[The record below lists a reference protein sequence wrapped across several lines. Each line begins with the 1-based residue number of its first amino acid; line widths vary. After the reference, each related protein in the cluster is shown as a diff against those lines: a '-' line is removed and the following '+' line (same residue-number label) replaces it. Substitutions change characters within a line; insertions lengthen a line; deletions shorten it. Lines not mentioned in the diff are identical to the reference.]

1 MISISGPSKSGKST
15 LVRHVIEEYDSTPS
29 FSVEIRGN
37 NIDSGEDFWKNILK
51 QLGEP
56 SSRHYEKR
64 QGTRKK
70 DNFSIGAAIQALT
83 AKYSKSTTEE
93 DFEVIV
99 EDHNLGLNTIIEICN
114 GEYSEDGENLRD
126 DFVIFVDDA
135 HKIPEEIHTPV
146 AENIKEGLDKGLKFC
161 IGYIDYRSD
170 ALTSA
175 DIDLSDRVES
185 VELEPWETDELE
197 QIADKGFDKMEL
209 KVDESVIR
217 VLAEESIQSPQLM
230 QKLCY
235 NLCTNSDYY
244 YSGNDWETVNAD
256 QEFIIELLK
265 EVAGS
270 IKTQYRTEFDLMTG
284 KAKGKSEKEFDWID
298 GQSGN
303 RYLTLLRGI
312 ARNPP
317 RTSLS
322 LEDLK
327 YRVASECRGSGPQSG
342 NITNDIA
349 RVSRWIDESS
359 NTENFVFDYVE
370 DRENEVQIPE
380 PGIIFCL
387 RWSDVLNYWP
397 DLQSEIT

>member
-1 MISISGPSKSGKST
+1 
-15 LVRHVIEEYDSTPS
+15 
-29 FSVEIRGN
+29 
-37 NIDSGEDFWKNILK
+37 
-51 QLGEP
+51 
-56 SSRHYEKR
+56 
-64 QGTRKK
+64 
-70 DNFSIGAAIQALT
+70 
-83 AKYSKSTTEE
+83 
-93 DFEVIV
+93 
-99 EDHNLGLNTIIEICN
+99 
-114 GEYSEDGENLRD
+114 
-126 DFVIFVDDA
+126 
-135 HKIPEEIHTPV
+135 
-146 AENIKEGLDKGLKFC
+146 
-161 IGYIDYRSD
+161 
-170 ALTSA
+170 
-175 DIDLSDRVES
+175 
-185 VELEPWETDELE
+185 
-197 QIADKGFDKMEL
+197 MEL